1 MLTDIARDLARWLL
15 RAALRFEWAYIA
27 VEFACMIQE
36 RLAFMHGMARSELLS
51 AWAVV
56 KVACRIIAKVVARE
70 GAVISLRLVEH
81 GDMWRDAL
89 LLDEP
94 VQHRS
99 RPVSGIPDKPPRL
112 ETKALLRSLDHR
124 PRRSDLGLANG
135 AGGLD
140 INDDAEL

>member
-1 MLTDIARDLARWLL
+1 
-15 RAALRFEWAYIA
+15 
-27 VEFACMIQE
+27 
-36 RLAFMHGMARSELLS
+36 
-51 AWAVV
+51 
-56 KVACRIIAKVVARE
+56 
-70 GAVISLRLVEH
+70 
-81 GDMWRDAL
+81 MWRDAL

-140 INDDAEL
+140 INDDAELHVDEIVIGVREERRSLVSAGPLGRGIGWRDELRHNVAGRTPRRIVEGRQILLHCTAG